1 MGNAIKKVN
10 NFEKCNQQYI
20 NEIKNNKHLTRNE
33 EYLLWEE
40 YNRTKDVSIRN
51 KLVNANLKFVIKV
64 AENYVGRGLSFADLV
79 AEGNIGLIRGIEHFD
94 GKQGTKILTYAVWW
108 IKQSI
113 LEAIEKRNGLISED
127 LPLNIES
134 DDDEFDVKDI
144 GLEFVEK
151 KDINEEMMDNHETVD
166 QLLDELTKRE
176 RKIIQDYFGL
186 SNKKP
191 KSLEEIGSELN
202 LTKERVRQIKEKALV
217 KMRCE
222 AVNSLL

>member
-1 MGNAIKKVN
+1 MGNANKKVN
-10 NFEKCNQQYI
+10 DFEKCNQLYF
-20 NEIKNNKHLTRNE
+20 NEIKGNKPLTKRE
-33 EYLLWEE
+33 EHALWEE
-40 YNRTKDVSIRN
+40 YSITKDTDVRN
-51 KLVNANLKFVIKV
+51 KLVNANLKYVIKV
-64 AENYVGRGLSFADLV
+64 AEHYVGRGLSFADLV
-79 AEGNIGLIRGIEHFD
+79 SEGNIGLIKGIEHFD

-134 DDDEFDVKDI
+134 DSDGFDVKDI

-151 KDINEEMMDNHETVD
+151 KNISEEIIDNQETIE

-176 RKIIQDYFGL
+176 RKIIRDYFGL
-186 SNKKP
+186 GDNKP
-191 KSLEEIGSELN
+191 KSLEEIGDELN

-222 AVNSLL
+222 AVSSLL

>member
-1 MGNAIKKVN
+1 MGNSINKIN
-10 NFEKCNQQYI
+10 NFENSNQLYFK
-20 NEIKNNKHLTRNE
+20 EIKNSKPLSKRE
-33 EYLLWEE
+33 EYALWGK
-40 YNRTKDVSIRN
+40 YNQTKDINIRN
-51 KLVNANLKFVIKV
+51 QLVNANLKYVIKV
-64 AENYVGRGLSFADLV
+64 AEHYIGRGLSFADLIS
-79 AEGNIGLIRGIEHFD
+79 EGNIGLIKGIEHFD
-94 GKQGTKILTYAVWW
+94 GTMGTKILTYAVWW

-113 LEAIEKRNGLISED
+113 LEALEKRNGLISED

-134 DDDEFDVKDI
+134 DDDDFDVKDI

-151 KDINEEMMDNHETVD
+151 KNINEEMMDNHETVE

-186 SNKKP
+186 NNKKP
-191 KSLEEIGSELN
+191 KSLEEIGNELN

-222 AVNSLL
+222 AVNCLL